1 MTSHDIKSVLITGA
15 SAGIGK
21 EIARQLASNKNIT
34 TIYLACR
41 NEKKALAVKRELETQ
56 TKRSIF
62 KIVIVDVANLAS
74 VRALLSSLHEPID
87 AVVLNAGGS
96 GGKTPMSLTSDGV
109 TYLFA
114 QNVLGHVVLLEG
126 MLASGQLTKTAI
138 FAGSEGARGVPKMGI
153 KRPALRTS
161 SADDFADII
170 TGKAYAGQ
178 KLDVFTAYGN
188 AKYVG
193 VQWMSSLARRFPDQ
207 RIVSVSPGGT
217 QGTEA
222 ANDLPGPMRFFYNNI
237 YLPVLAPL
245 FGLAHSLETGAKR
258 MVNAVTDESQLSG
271 HFYASK
277 ANTLTGPLVDQREIF
292 ADLGNPTIQDHAAE
306 AIYRFTRKS

>member
-1 MTSHDIKSVLITGA
+1 
-15 SAGIGK
+15 
-21 EIARQLASNKNIT
+21 
-34 TIYLACR
+34 
-41 NEKKALAVKRELETQ
+41 
-56 TKRSIF
+56 
-62 KIVIVDVANLAS
+62 
-74 VRALLSSLHEPID
+74 
-87 AVVLNAGGS
+87 
-96 GGKTPMSLTSDGV
+96 MSLTSDGV

-193 VQWMSSLARRFPDQ
+193 VQWMSSLSRRFPDQ
-207 RIVSVSPGGT
+207 RIVSVIREGRKGPRPRTISP
-217 QGTEA
+217 A
-222 ANDLPGPMRFFYNNI
+222 R
-237 YLPVLAPL
+237 
-245 FGLAHSLETGAKR
+245 
-258 MVNAVTDESQLSG
+258 
-271 HFYASK
+271 
-277 ANTLTGPLVDQREIF
+277 
-292 ADLGNPTIQDHAAE
+292 
-306 AIYRFTRKS
+306 